1 MDKIDIINQKM
12 LILGGNKRFKEFLK
26 IYEIKNNEENKHL
39 KYFTKAAELYRKIL
53 MEAAQ

>member
-12 LILGGNKRFKEFLK
+12 LILGGNKRFNEFLK
-26 IYEIKNNEENKHL
+26 IYEIKNNDENKHL

-53 MEAAQ
+53 VEGA